1 MTGLIILGAVSFAFL
16 AALMLVYNKL
26 VGLRQ
31 HVSSGWADIDVQLK
45 RRADLIPNLVS
56 AVKGYAAHE
65 RDLFIDITEKR
76 GQAMAAGNDTQAR
89 AAAES
94 ALSAGAGRLLA
105 VAEDYPELKASQ
117 NFLDLQIELSETED
131 KIEMSRRYYNG
142 TVRNMNTAA
151 QTFPLNVVAG
161 LFGFKTAQYF
171 NMDHGQRLAP
181 SVDI

>member
-1 MTGLIILGAVSFAFL
+1 MNTVIILIIAAIVLLGALIAI
-16 AALMLVYNKL
+16 YNKF
-26 VGLRQ
+26 VKLRQ

-65 RDLFIDITEKR
+65 RDLFTDIAATR
-76 GQAMAAGNDTQAR
+76 GKALAAGDDTQAR

-94 ALSAGAGRLLA
+94 ALSASAGRLLA

-117 NFLDLQIELSETED
+117 NFLDLQNELSETED

-151 QTFPLNVVAG
+151 QSFPLNIVAG
-161 LFGFKTAQYF
+161 LFGFNNAQYF

-181 SVDI
+181 SIDL